1 MRKIY
6 SFLLLFTTVSVCFG
20 QDLPNPGSNL
30 QTLPSGSYIIAM
42 DNTNQIN
49 SAGDF
54 NLKSY
59 GLIVHLLNNNVRL
72 RWVITAGKIKDA
84 VDISVNAQ
92 KVKPVTQ
99 SSANLSFRAGPIV
112 IFAQDLAN
120 VNTLIDGYYTANSL
134 SGNNRPSVYMT
145 NADATVDV
153 RYDLMGHKPKAAILN
168 DGGNQAIH
176 VSYFTACSITAANY
190 AVSNGSNLLTQCFT
204 FASEPHNTKT
214 GAAVDVA
221 INGIN
226 NFVKIGGNFLAQCEG
241 ARTYENRLVEIN
253 AADGNP
259 ITNGGFQTLTGITDA
274 NSSAG
279 TNIKY
284 PNADLSFNQ
293 YQGNYNI
300 SKGGSLQ
307 NWRVATTRINNTHD
321 HSHVT
326 ADTTIVGSSVSK
338 VKSGV
343 GGLVFFIGNHRF
355 DDDLTTL
362 SSINGIRMYMNAFL
376 TPVSINSTC
385 LIGGPL
391 PVTLSGFAATR
402 NRNQVELQWSTSIE
416 ANNLGF
422 EIQRKN
428 GDFDYISVGF
438 VQSKASNGFSS
449 DILNYHFTDP
459 NSTKGTSLYRLRQ
472 VDKDGRAKFSD
483 IRSVRGL
490 DQTSPVLVFPNP
502 SYDGKVNISFNGTN
516 DKRNIVLTD
525 ATGRTIK
532 QWNNSSENS
541 VQVDNLVSGMYQVR
555 IVNQITGIISTEKIM
570 VSKNQ

>member
-6 SFLLLFTTVSVCFG
+6 SFLLVITIASVCFG

-42 DNTNQIN
+42 DNTNQAN
-49 SAGDF
+49 TAGNF

-59 GLIVHLLNNNVRL
+59 GLIVHLLNNNVRM

-84 VDISVNAQ
+84 VDITVNAQ
-92 KVKPVTQ
+92 KVKPATAT
-99 SSANLSFRAGPIV
+99 SANLSFRAGPFV

-134 SGNNRPSVYMT
+134 TGNNRPSVYMT
-145 NADATVDV
+145 NAAATVDV
-153 RYDLMGHKPKAAILN
+153 RYDMIGFKPKAAVLN
-168 DGGNQAIH
+168 DGANQAIH
-176 VSYFTACSITAANY
+176 LANFTACSIPTISY
-190 AVSNGSNLLTQCFT
+190 AVSNGTDLVTQCFT
-204 FASEPHNTKT
+204 FASEPHNDNSGT
-214 GAAVDVA
+214 AVDVA

-226 NFVKIGGNFLAQCEG
+226 TFVKVGGNFLAQCEG
-241 ARTYENRLVEIN
+241 VITYENRLVAIN

-259 ITNGGFQTLTGITDA
+259 LTNGGFQTLTGITDA
-274 NSSAG
+274 NSNAG
-279 TNIKY
+279 TAIKY
-284 PNADLSFNQ
+284 PNPDLSFNQ
-293 YQGNYNI
+293 YQGNYSI
-300 SKGGSLQ
+300 SKGGSLK
-307 NWRVATTRINNTHD
+307 NWKVATTRINNTHS

-326 ADTTIVGSSVSK
+326 ADTTIIGSSVSK
-338 VKSGV
+338 VRSGT
-343 GGLVFFIGNHRF
+343 GGLVFYIGNHRF

-362 SSINGIRMYMNAFL
+362 SSINGLRMYMNAFL
-376 TPVSINSTC
+376 TPVSINSICAT
-385 LIGGPL
+385 GGPL
-391 PVTLSGFAATR
+391 PVTLTGFAANR

-416 ANNLGF
+416 ANSLGF

-438 VQSKASNGFSS
+438 VQSKAINGFSS
-449 DILNYHFTDP
+449 EILNYHFTDL
-459 NSTKGTSLYRLRQ
+459 NATKGTSLYRLRQ

-490 DQTSPVLVFPNP
+490 DQTSSVLVFPNP

-516 DKRNIVLTD
+516 DKRNIILTD
-525 ATGRTIK
+525 AAGRTIK

-541 VQVDNLVSGMYQVR
+541 VQAENLVSGMYQIR
-555 IVNQITGIISTEKIM
+555 IVNQVTGIITTDKII
-570 VSKNQ
+570 VSKH